1 MSYNK
6 SFLFIILISILIYG
20 CGNSQKKENVFQSE
34 QQNALI
40 LENDS
45 VFYPSDS
52 DTIRIDIQNGAA
64 HLKVHKKER
73 EHVNFVFNP
82 QDFTKMTARLSSK
95 DSTAN
100 IRFTQIIMPNGD
112 MDGPFGPTI
121 SYDLPVKGDYL
132 LLVHENQMGG
142 DPWSGDFEIHIS
154 LSK

>member
-1 MSYNK
+1 MSFNK
-6 SFLFIILISILIYG
+6 LFLFLIPVSFLIHG
-20 CGNSQKKENVFQSE
+20 CANSPQKENVFQAE
-34 QQNALI
+34 QQGTLM

-45 VFYPSDS
+45 ILYPSDS
-52 DTIRIDIQNGAA
+52 DTIRINIQNGTA

-73 EHVNFVFNP
+73 EHVNFVFNS
-82 QDFTKMTARLSSK
+82 QGFTKMTAGLSSN

-112 MDGPFGPTI
+112 MDGPFGPTM
-121 SYDLPVKGDYL
+121 SYDLPIKGDYL

-142 DPWSGDFEIHIS
+142 DPWGGDFEIHIS